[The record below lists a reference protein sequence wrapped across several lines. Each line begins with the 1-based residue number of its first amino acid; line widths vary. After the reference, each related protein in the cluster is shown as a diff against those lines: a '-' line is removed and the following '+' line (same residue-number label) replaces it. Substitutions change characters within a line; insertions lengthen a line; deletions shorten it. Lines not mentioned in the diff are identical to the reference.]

1 MRNLQQRPPA
11 RSRTGFDG
19 GPVRFGCAGR
29 PDRRDDYGH
38 GPWLRVGL
46 TVVMTSRSFDRYAI
60 RVVEAAYRIERG
72 LDEWLAEVL
81 RAATKLLDG
90 DKGYCAYIYRVEKD
104 GHIRIT
110 SSPHHP
116 GFSTGDTKEGLDYAR
131 RTPPALVRP
140 MFVFD
145 PPVVNFHSLW
155 SQMPH
160 EHFPDYQPFDS
171 MARSDIRDC
180 VVVRGCDPTGE
191 GVFISAMTSR
201 PWPVQEAAV
210 ERWRLLRAH
219 ILAGLR
225 LHRNLVEEAVLDRHG
240 KVVHAEGEARET
252 RALDALRERARHI
265 DRARSAE
272 GRRDPEAALR
282 VWQGLVNGRWSL
294 VDKFDSDGR
303 RYLIARRNEPGEG
316 VAALRP
322 LSRRERQILAYAALG
337 YANKHI
343 AYTLGLAPSTV
354 SSHLRSAMRRVG
366 ASTRAAL
373 ADLWA
378 PAVQDER

>member
-1 MRNLQQRPPA
+1 
-11 RSRTGFDG
+11 
-19 GPVRFGCAGR
+19 
-29 PDRRDDYGH
+29 
-38 GPWLRVGL
+38 
-46 TVVMTSRSFDRYAI
+46 
-60 RVVEAAYRIERG
+60 
-72 LDEWLAEVL
+72 
-81 RAATKLLDG
+81 
-90 DKGYCAYIYRVEKD
+90 
-104 GHIRIT
+104 
-110 SSPHHP
+110 
-116 GFSTGDTKEGLDYAR
+116 
-131 RTPPALVRP
+131 
-140 MFVFD
+140 
-145 PPVVNFHSLW
+145 
-155 SQMPH
+155 
-160 EHFPDYQPFDS
+160 
-171 MARSDIRDC
+171 
-180 VVVRGCDPTGE
+180 GE